1 MSASAAPGSKLSCST
16 TAPPCV
22 SNAGSALAEPND
34 QNSGTASH
42 TRSAAV
48 RCMRSPMSK
57 PLAMTGPCARVTPL
71 GAAVEPE
78 V

>member
-1 MSASAAPGSKLSCST
+1 MI
-16 TAPPCV
+16 
-22 SNAGSALAEPND
+22 AGMALAEPND

-42 TRSAAV
+42 SRSSAV
-48 RCMRSPMSK
+48 RCCRSPMSK
-57 PLAMTGPCARVTPL
+57 PLASKGPCARVTPL